1 MMLSL
6 NINNPTVENFYKQE
20 CHGDNETFVS
30 NLLHYIETYNIKKSF
45 TKGLN
50 EVNLIQE
57 GVLEKR
63 EFKQMINEL

>member
-1 MMLSL
+1 MLSL

-20 CHGDNETFVS
+20 CHGDNDTFVS

-50 EVNLIQE
+50 EVEMIQK
-57 GVLEKR
+57 GVLK
-63 EFKQMINEL
+63 KQELKQIIDEL